1 MQGENDM
8 FGHIFGS
15 VEKIKQEN
23 KAHILVLTSSR
34 IVLVVYIINMLCGN
48 IKEKKE
54 VLIMSEERKD
64 SKAYSMFQAKLVE
77 KNIFNI
83 YKEDVL
89 VAEVRGTN
97 PETQQVIPMRELN
110 NYEENKLHEYIGHLG
125 ERND

>member
-1 MQGENDM
+1 
-8 FGHIFGS
+8 
-15 VEKIKQEN
+15 
-23 KAHILVLTSSR
+23 
-34 IVLVVYIINMLCGN
+34 
-48 IKEKKE
+48 
-54 VLIMSEERKD
+54 MSEERKD